1 MKLYTD
7 AAVNGDP
14 GQAGVGFVV
23 LDTNRHDQLSL
34 PLPGT
39 WNNHAAEFEA
49 VVQALTWLSK
59 EDLSNTVLF
68 LYTDSKL
75 VADSLKKKY
84 AKKEPFSSYVAR
96 ILTLLEQV
104 LVYEIQ
110 WIPESKNRGADNLA
124 HQGLQQTRQ
133 YKHE

>member
-68 LYTDSKL
+68 LYTDTRHN
-75 VADSLKKKY
+75 SLC
-84 AKKEPFSSYVAR
+84 F
-96 ILTLLEQV
+96 
-104 LVYEIQ
+104 
-110 WIPESKNRGADNLA
+110 LA
-124 HQGLQQTRQ
+124 VQAHRQ
-133 YKHE
+133 YKTRYCCLPHNFRF